1 MKKINF
7 LLVILILILVS
18 AQVFPQMVPDYER
31 TAKSESCFNSL
42 LSGIDSDNGGLQA
55 GCAYMLGEVEC
66 DKGVI
71 PLLRVLHNDKREEAR
86 IIAALSLYKIGDSRG
101 IFAIRQAIRFDD
113 SKRVR
118 RLCKIFYN
126 AYLLKKGNPTS
137 TDIALE

>member
-1 MKKINF
+1 
-7 LLVILILILVS
+7 
-18 AQVFPQMVPDYER
+18 MVPDYER

-126 AYLLKKGNPTS
+126 AYLLKKENPTS